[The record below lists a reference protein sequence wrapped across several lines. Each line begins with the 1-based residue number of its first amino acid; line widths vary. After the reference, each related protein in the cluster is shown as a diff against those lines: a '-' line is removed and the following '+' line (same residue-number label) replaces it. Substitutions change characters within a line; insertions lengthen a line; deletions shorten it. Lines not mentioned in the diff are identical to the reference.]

1 MRPSPQVRE
10 EIDKIKRDRVS
21 YSGIMESWG
30 FGPGRACIKNDKNTA
45 KRLNKETMKG
55 VWENE

>member
-1 MRPSPQVRE
+1 MRAGVLALAE
-10 EIDKIKRDRVS
+10 LH
-21 YSGIMESWG
+21 
-30 FGPGRACIKNDKNTA
+30 KNDKNTA